1 MGARWSELVDLL
13 IHHGSFDKRIEPVD
27 TVPGSVYL
35 WTDREVNMAYERTLK
50 EEGEFQYLEAGKGEP
65 LILLHGLFGALSN
78 FGPLFDHFKDKYH
91 VLVPI
96 LPLYTL
102 PMLSTN
108 VDNLAKFLDRFIQH
122 TGFKHVNIIG
132 NSLGGHVALVYCSRK
147 PEMVRS
153 LVLTG
158 SSGLYEN
165 AFGGGFPRREDKDFI
180 KKKVAVTFFDPKHAT
195 DELVEECYETINDR
209 AKLIRILSLAKS
221 AIRHNMATEIP
232 KLKMPVLL
240 IWGKQDTITPP
251 HVAEEFHTLIPHSE
265 LHWIDE
271 CGHAAMMEH
280 PNQFNAILEK
290 WLAKTLV

>member
-1 MGARWSELVDLL
+1 MG
-13 IHHGSFDKRIEPVD
+13 I
-27 TVPGSVYL
+27 
-35 WTDREVNMAYERTLK
+35 DRSLK
-50 EEGEFQYLEAGKGEP
+50 EEGEFSYLEAGEGQP

-78 FGPLFDHFKDKYH
+78 FGPLFAHFTPKYK
-91 VLVPI
+91 VLVPM
-96 LPLYTL
+96 LPLYTM

-108 VDNLAKFLDRFIQH
+108 VDNLARFLERFIRH
-122 TGFKHVNIIG
+122 KGYPRVNLIG
-132 NSLGGHVALVYCSRK
+132 NSLGGHVALVYCSRH

-165 AFGGGFPRREDKDFI
+165 AFGGGFPRREDKEFI
-180 KKKVAVTFFDPKHAT
+180 RKKVAVTFYDPKHA
-195 DELVEECYETINDR
+195 DDALVDECYETINDKS
-209 AKLIRILSLAKS
+209 KLIRILSLAKS

-271 CGHAAMMEH
+271 CGHAAMMEQ
-280 PNQFNAILEK
+280 PEQFNAIVEA

>member
-1 MGARWSELVDLL
+1 MSNERAL
-13 IHHGSFDKRIEPVD
+13 IK
-27 TVPGSVYL
+27 
-35 WTDREVNMAYERTLK
+35 
-50 EEGEFQYLEAGKGEP
+50 EGEFQYLEAGEGHP

-78 FGPLFDHFKDKYH
+78 FGPLFDHFTPKYK

-108 VDNLAKFLDRFIQH
+108 VDSLAKFLDRFIQH
-122 TGFKHVNIIG
+122 KGFGQVNLIG
-132 NSLGGHVALVYCSRK
+132 NSLGGHVALVYCSRHA
-147 PEMVRS
+147 ERVRS

-165 AFGGGFPRREDKDFI
+165 AFGGGFPRREDKEFI
-180 KKKVAVTFFDPKHAT
+180 RKKVAVTFFDPKHAT
-195 DELVEECYETINDR
+195 DALVNECYETVNDR
-209 AKLIRILSLAKS
+209 SKLIRILSLAKS
-221 AIRHNMATEIP
+221 AIRHNMASEIP

-240 IWGKQDTITPP
+240 IWGKNDTITPP
-251 HVAEEFHTLIPHSE
+251 DVAEEFHTLIPHSE
-265 LHWIDE
+265 LHWIDD

-280 PNQFNAILEK
+280 PQKFNAILEK

>member
-1 MGARWSELVDLL
+1 MPID
-13 IHHGSFDKRIEPVD
+13 H
-27 TVPGSVYL
+27 
-35 WTDREVNMAYERTLK
+35 TLK
-50 EEGEFQYLEAGKGEP
+50 EEGEFRYLDAGEGEP

-78 FGPLFDHFKDKYH
+78 FGPLFDHFTSKYR
-91 VLVPI
+91 VLVPM

-122 TGFKHVNIIG
+122 TSFKHVNLIG
-132 NSLGGHVALVYCSRK
+132 NSLGGQVALVYCSRK
-147 PEMVRS
+147 PQMVRS

-180 KKKVAVTFFDPKHAT
+180 RKKVAVTFFDPKHAT
-195 DELVEECYETINDR
+195 DELVEECYETINDKG
-209 AKLIRILSLAKS
+209 KLIRILSLAKS
-221 AIRHNMATEIP
+221 AIRHNMAAEIP
-232 KLKMPVLL
+232 KLRMPVLL
-240 IWGKQDTITPP
+240 IWGKQDIITPP
-251 HVAEEFHTLIPHSE
+251 EVAEEFHTLIPHSE

-280 PNQFNAILEK
+280 PETFNGILET

>member
-1 MGARWSELVDLL
+1 M
-13 IHHGSFDKRIEPVD
+13 
-27 TVPGSVYL
+27 
-35 WTDREVNMAYERTLK
+35 DRSLK
-50 EEGEFQYLEAGKGEP
+50 EEGEFRYLEQGDGP
-65 LILLHGLFGALSN
+65 VLILLHGLFGALSN
-78 FGPLFDHFKDKYH
+78 FEHLFKHFTGSYT
-91 VLVPI
+91 VVVPM
-96 LPLYTL
+96 LPLYSL

-108 VDNLAKFLDRFIQH
+108 VDQLARFLDRFVRHKGWKQ
-122 TGFKHVNIIG
+122 VNLIG
-132 NSLGGHVALVYCSRK
+132 NSLGGHVALVYCSRH

-180 KKKVAVTFFDPKHAT
+180 RKKVAVTFFDPRHAT
-195 DELVEECYETINDR
+195 DELVEECFETINDK

-221 AIRHNMATEIP
+221 AIRHNMAKELP
-232 KLKMPVLL
+232 NLKMPVLL

-251 HVAEEFHTLIPHSE
+251 HVADEFHSLIPHSE

-271 CGHAAMMEH
+271 CGHAAMMEQ
-280 PNQFNAILEK
+280 PEQFNTILDK

>member
-1 MGARWSELVDLL
+1 M
-13 IHHGSFDKRIEPVD
+13 
-27 TVPGSVYL
+27 
-35 WTDREVNMAYERTLK
+35 DRSLK
-50 EEGEFQYLEAGKGEP
+50 EEGEFRYLDAGQGEP
-65 LILLHGLFGALSN
+65 LVLLHGLFGALSN
-78 FGPLFDHFKDKYH
+78 FGPLFDHFTPKYR
-91 VLVPI
+91 VLVPM

-122 TGFKHVNIIG
+122 LGFPHVNLIG

-147 PEMVRS
+147 PNMVRS

-165 AFGGGFPRREDKDFI
+165 AFGGGFPRREDKEFI
-180 KKKVAVTFFDPKHAT
+180 RKKVAVTFYDPKHAT
-195 DELVEECYETINDR
+195 DELVEECYETINDKG
-209 AKLIRILSLAKS
+209 KLIRILSLAKS

-240 IWGKQDTITPP
+240 IWGKQDIITPP
-251 HVAEEFHTLIPHSE
+251 EVAEEFHTLIPQSE
-265 LHWIDE
+265 LHWIDL

-280 PNQFNAILEK
+280 PASFNTILEK
-290 WLAKTLV
+290 WLAKTLG